1 MPRNSSKKLF
11 HSWNGPFRVVKTL
24 SECTYRIQRQEGRRQ
39 RQVVHFNRL
48 KPCRRDTRL
57 DSSTRQASS
66 DSTEPSQARHNNVQ
80 APPPPPPPPPPPIGT
95 NLEIVDYDDDV
106 TLVDNQ
112 HTVEDVVQNS
122 SNIQDQPPAEMRHY
136 PAREHRPPARL
147 QDYIR
152 S

>member
-1 MPRNSSKKLF
+1 MDLLVLLKKL
-11 HSWNGPFRVVKTL
+11 SK
-24 SECTYRIQRQEGRRQ
+24 CTYRIQRQEGRRQ

-48 KPCRRDTRL
+48 KPCRSDTRL
-57 DSSTRQASS
+57 DSSTWQASS
-66 DSTEPSQARHNNVQ
+66 DSTEPSQARNNNVR
-80 APPPPPPPPPPPIGT
+80 APPPPPIGT

-122 SNIQDQPPAEMRHY
+122 SNIQDQPPAEMRRY
-136 PAREHRPPARL
+136 PAQEHRPPARL

-152 S
+152 

>member
-11 HSWNGPFRVVKTL
+11 HPWHGPFRVVKKL
-24 SECTYRIQRQEGRRQ
+24 SECTYRIQRQESRRQ

-48 KPCRRDTRL
+48 KPCRKDTRL

-66 DSTEPSQARHNNVQ
+66 DSTEPSQARHNNVR
-80 APPPPPPPPPPPIGT
+80 APPIGT

-122 SNIQDQPPAEMRHY
+122 SNIQDQPPAEMRRY
-136 PAREHRPPARL
+136 PV
-147 QDYIR
+147 
-152 S
+152 